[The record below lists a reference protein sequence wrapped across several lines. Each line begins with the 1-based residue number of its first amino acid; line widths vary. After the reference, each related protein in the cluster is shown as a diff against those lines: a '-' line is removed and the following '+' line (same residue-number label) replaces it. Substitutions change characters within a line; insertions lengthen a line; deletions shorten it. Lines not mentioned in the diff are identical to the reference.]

1 MLEIKEIYLSYG
13 DVQVINDVSLT
24 VGGKKIVALLGSN
37 GAGKTTVIKA
47 ISRLIPIKRGEIYF
61 QSQAIN
67 SLPPHEIV
75 ELGMVQVP
83 EGRQIFPKLSVLE
96 NLELGAFAPRARKMW
111 KNSLGHVFSLF
122 PKLSE
127 RQKQLAET
135 LSGGEQQMLAI
146 GRALMSIPILLMLDE
161 PSLGLAPLIVKHIFG
176 IIKSVNRSGVTI
188 LLVEQNIRQALT
200 IAEQGYILENG
211 RIALEDLCKNLLR
224 NENVKK
230 AYLGYSGG
238 AKRKI

>member
-1 MLEIKEIYLSYG
+1 MLEIKEIFLSHG

-47 ISRLIPIKRGEIYF
+47 VSRLIPIKRGEIYF

-96 NLELGAFAPRARKMW
+96 NLELGAFVPRARKMW
-111 KNSLGHVFSLF
+111 KNSLGQVFSLF

-161 PSLGLAPLIVKHIFG
+161 PSLGLAPLIVKHIFE

>member
-1 MLEIKEIYLSYG
+1 MLEIKEIFLSYG

-47 ISRLIPIKRGEIYF
+47 VSRLIPIKRGEIYF

-111 KNSLGHVFSLF
+111 KNSLGQVFSLF
-122 PKLSE
+122 PKLFE

-161 PSLGLAPLIVKHIFG
+161 PSLGLAPLIVKHIFE

-224 NENVKK
+224 DENVKK

-238 AKRKI
+238 AKGKI